1 MRQRFVIDTTALTD
15 VEIRKIEGYESLCSS
30 INEILNL
37 IADARLTLDISCYIP
52 YPTIYNEVVD
62 FIKRYECEKD
72 VLVKVDT
79 WLVKKTPNRYEVKIP
94 AAIFFEYID
103 HMREKINKGRRVA
116 EEAIWEAS
124 IVSRKLK
131 DVSREEVQDEIGKV
145 VGKFREKYRTTLR
158 HGILDSAPDIDV
170 LLLAK
175 ELEAGVVAS
184 DLGIK
189 RWAEKMG
196 LRFVEAH
203 KFPRLLKEYLKHA
216 GGSE

>member
-1 MRQRFVIDTTALTD
+1 MKQRFVIDTTALTD
-15 VEIRKIEGYESLCSS
+15 VEIRRSEGYESLCAS

-37 IADARLTLDISCYIP
+37 IAEARLKLEISCYIP
-52 YPTIYNEVVD
+52 YPTIYNEVMD
-62 FIKRYECEKD
+62 FIKRYECEKE
-72 VLVKVDT
+72 VMIKVDT
-79 WLVKKTPNRYEVKIP
+79 WLVKKTPDRYEVKIP

-124 IVSRKLK
+124 IISQRLK
-131 DVSREEVQDEIGKV
+131 DKNKIEIQEEIGKV

-203 KFPRLLKEYLKHA
+203 KFPKMLKEYLKRI